1 MNNYQK
7 VGIGFFIFAVF
18 GFIVTVKE
26 SFIVA
31 LIGGIIFCLPGFYF
45 FRKTDKK
52 LENKKEIKKAKQI
65 EKNKIYKA
73 EQEKKEYEQTHIK
86 GIHEAGLPL
95 ANGIECLIGYEE
107 GKFNFKGSGN
117 SFDLSF
123 EKITDICI
131 KTDTE
136 IQKQYISSI
145 GGAIAGGVVF
155 GALGAIVGGRAK
167 EKKSTTVRE
176 YLIFTYLKENEVNYI
191 SFDVT
196 DNWFKAQKLIDM
208 FNENNKIVQLE
219 TIEL

>member
-1 MNNYQK
+1 MNKYQK
-7 VGIGFFIFAVF
+7 IGFGFFIFALF
-18 GFIVTVKE
+18 GFIVTVGE
-26 SFIVA
+26 SFFVA
-31 LIGGIIFCLPGFYF
+31 LFGGIFFCLPGIYF
-45 FRKTDKK
+45 FRKTDEK
-52 LENKKEIKKAKQI
+52 LKNKKEMKEAKQI
-65 EKNKIYKA
+65 EKHEIYKA

-95 ANGIECLIGYEE
+95 ANGVECLIVYED
-107 GKFNFKGSGN
+107 GRFNFKGSGN
-117 SFDLSF
+117 SFDLLF

-167 EKKSTTVRE
+167 EKKSTTVKE
-176 YLIFTYLKENEVNYI
+176 YLIFTYLKENKVNYI
-191 SFDVT
+191 SFDIT

-208 FNENNKIVQLE
+208 FNENNKIVQVE